1 MSTRYPGGFINR
13 SAPVIVGPTNGEG
26 GSAPGVWTLEQA
38 SYYTKQGTWP
48 QRVKD
53 RPLYSWGINT
63 YGQLA
68 QSDTIARSS
77 PVQVGSQSNWYLF
90 DCASGA
96 VVSTKTNGTLWS
108 WGYNAF
114 GQLGQNNAGVSL
126 SSPVQVGSLTT
137 WLKVA
142 CAEYASYAIKTDG
155 TLWSWGRNQ
164 YGQLGQN
171 IADTISRSS
180 PVQVGSQTN
189 WSLVSANLN
198 NMGAIKT
205 DGTLWM
211 CGKNDFGQIGDIT
224 YINRSS
230 PVQIGTQTT
239 WATVSLGNSFGFTLA
254 TKTNGTLWGWGYN
267 GLGNLGIGVDG
278 TIVTSPV
285 QVGAL
290 TTWASVSAGGLAAIA
305 IKTDGTI
312 WGWGRNDS
320 GQLGQN
326 NIINKS
332 SPVQIGSIA
341 AWSKVSIKANTALA
355 IKTDG
360 ALWGWGNGSAGT
372 LGQNSSADMSSPV
385 QVGSNKNWNNVSN
398 YTQFSVATQAI

>member
-1 MSTRYPGGFINR
+1 MSWRYKGGFIQEFFNPLT
-13 SAPVIVGPTNGEG
+13 AGPTI
-26 GSAPGVWTLEQA
+26 STLF
-38 SYYTKQGTWP
+38 
-48 QRVKD
+48 
-53 RPLYSWGINT
+53 SWGINGS
-63 YGQLA
+63 GQLA
-68 QSDTIARSS
+68 QSNTIARSS
-77 PVQVGSQSNWYLF
+77 PVQVGSQANWYLF
-90 DCASGA
+90 DCADAA
-96 VVSTKTNGTLWS
+96 VVATKTDGTLWS
-108 WGYNAF
+108 WGYNAY

-142 CAEYASYAIKTDG
+142 CAQYSSFAIKTNG
-155 TLWSWGRNQ
+155 TLWSWGRNS
-164 YGQLGQN
+164 YGQLGD
-171 IADTISRSS
+171 ITIIDRSS
-180 PVQVGSQTN
+180 PVQIGSQTN

-211 CGKNDFGQIGDIT
+211 CGRNDFGQIGDIT

-278 TIVTSPV
+278 TIVKSPV

-290 TTWASVSAGGLAAIA
+290 TTWVSVSAGGLVAIA

-332 SPVQIGSIA
+332 SPVQIGSLTT
-341 AWSKVSIKANTALA
+341 WSKVSIKANTALA

-360 ALWGWGNGSAGT
+360 ALWGWGNGSAGS
-372 LGQNSSADMSSPV
+372 LGQNASADMSSPV
-385 QVGSNKNWNNVSN
+385 QIGSNTNWGNVSN
-398 YTQFSVATQAI
+398 NTQFSVASTNL